1 MPKAFGD
8 ITERLLKLPVGRS
21 CVVTASRPDRY
32 IKTARRHAPDTAW
45 SVESVE
51 GGKVVTRVR

>member
-1 MPKAFGD
+1 MPKAYGD

-32 IKTARRHAPDTAW
+32 IKTVRKHAPDGAW
-45 SVESVE
+45 TVQSVD